1 VLLYSR
7 EDYAQVTSLGISYT
21 WINGRTHI
29 HIYINMYIFMSI
41 NGIYIHVYIYIY
53 NYVYDTWRVR
63 IFSQTQVLSVREFIV
78 FGCRLLKDEKTPG
91 RFPDNLEGQVM
102 VSKF

>member
-1 VLLYSR
+1 
-7 EDYAQVTSLGISYT
+7 
-21 WINGRTHI
+21 
-29 HIYINMYIFMSI
+29 MYIFMSI
-41 NGIYIHVYIYIY
+41 NGIYIHVYIYMY
-53 NYVYDTWRVR
+53 NYVYETWRVR